1 MNSAASASPDTKWY
15 KSLNQ
20 SPLTPPSWVFPIAWT
35 ILYALIIASGVV
47 FLSATTSI
55 SSGVRSTGFFYYCA
69 AWVLNLSWS
78 QIFFRFQRP
87 DLSFVVILGM
97 LAFIALNIRAF
108 YESDPE
114 GVIDASGCDALNSA
128 HVSFFS
134 GIAGRDVLAAFDFA
148 RLSFVSFSASKFSA
162 RLSALST

>member
-1 MNSAASASPDTKWY
+1 MNTSSYSTSVASSTWY

-47 FLSATTSI
+47 FLSATPTI
-55 SSGVRSTGFFYYCA
+55 SAGVRSVGFFYYCA

-87 DLSFVVILGM
+87 DLSFVVILGI

-108 YESDPE
+108 YPVSRVAAYLLVPYL
-114 GVIDASGCDALNSA
+114 AW
-128 HVSFFS
+128 VSFATYLNGYIVFMNP
-134 GIAGRDVLAAFDFA
+134 A
-148 RLSFVSFSASKFSA
+148 RHQTAQP
-162 RLSALST
+162 

>member
-1 MNSAASASPDTKWY
+1 MNSASTDTSTNSKWY

-47 FLSATTSI
+47 FLSSPTTTI
-55 SSGVRSTGFFYYCA
+55 RDAVRSPGFFYYCA

-87 DLSFVVILGM
+87 DLSFVVILAM
-97 LAFIALNIRAF
+97 LTFIALNIRAF
-108 YESDPE
+108 YPVSRLAAYLLVPY
-114 GVIDASGCDALNSA
+114 VAW
-128 HVSFFS
+128 VSFATYLNGYILFMNPVRS
-134 GIAGRDVLAAFDFA
+134 VQP
-148 RLSFVSFSASKFSA
+148 
-162 RLSALST
+162 

>member
-1 MNSAASASPDTKWY
+1 MNPTSASPDANSKWY

-47 FLSATTSI
+47 FLSSPTTTI
-55 SSGVRSTGFFYYCA
+55 RAAVRSPGFFYYCA

-87 DLSFVVILGM
+87 DLSFVVILAM
-97 LAFIALNIRAF
+97 LSFIALNIRAF
-108 YESDPE
+108 YPVSRLAAYLLVPYF
-114 GVIDASGCDALNSA
+114 AW
-128 HVSFFS
+128 VSFATYLNGYIVFMNP
-134 GIAGRDVLAAFDFA
+134 A
-148 RLSFVSFSASKFSA
+148 RGV
-162 RLSALST
+162 

>member
-1 MNSAASASPDTKWY
+1 MNTYSSSSSPNASASSSRWY

-47 FLSATTSI
+47 FLSSPATTTI
-55 SSGVRSTGFFYYCA
+55 SAGVRSVGFFYYCA
-69 AWVLNLSWS
+69 AWILNLAWS

-108 YESDPE
+108 YPVSRLAAYLLVPYL
-114 GVIDASGCDALNSA
+114 AW
-128 HVSFFS
+128 VSFATYLNGYILFMNPMR
-134 GIAGRDVLAAFDFA
+134 GM
-148 RLSFVSFSASKFSA
+148 
-162 RLSALST
+162 

>member
-1 MNSAASASPDTKWY
+1 MNSASASSAWY

-35 ILYALIIASGVV
+35 ILYILIIASGVI
-47 FLSATTSI
+47 FLSATKTSI
-55 SSGVRSTGFFYYCA
+55 SAAVRSTGFFYYCA

-78 QIFFRFQRP
+78 QIFFRFQRA

-108 YESDPE
+108 YPVSRLAAYLLVPYF
-114 GVIDASGCDALNSA
+114 AW
-128 HVSFFS
+128 VSFATYLNGYIVFMNP
-134 GIAGRDVLAAFDFA
+134 LPLPPPPLLPA
-148 RLSFVSFSASKFSA
+148 RP
-162 RLSALST
+162 

>member
-15 KSLNQ
+15 KSLKQ
-20 SPLTPPSWVFPIAWT
+20 SPLSPPSWVFPIAWT
-35 ILYALIIASGVV
+35 ILYALIIASGFV
-47 FLSATTSI
+47 FLSATTTI
-55 SSGVRSTGFFYYCA
+55 SAGVRSTGFLYYCI

-108 YESDPE
+108 YPVSHLAAYLLVPYM
-114 GVIDASGCDALNSA
+114 LW
-128 HVSFFS
+128 VSFATYLNGYILFMNP
-134 GIAGRDVLAAFDFA
+134 V
-148 RLSFVSFSASKFSA
+148 K
-162 RLSALST
+162 

>member
-1 MNSAASASPDTKWY
+1 MNSASPDNSKWY

-35 ILYALIIASGVV
+35 ILYTLIIASGVI
-47 FLSATTSI
+47 FLSATKTSI
-55 SSGVRSTGFFYYCA
+55 SAAVRSTGFFYYCA

-78 QIFFRFQRP
+78 QIFFRFQRA

-108 YESDPE
+108 YPVSRIAAYLLVPYL
-114 GVIDASGCDALNSA
+114 AW
-128 HVSFFS
+128 VSFATYLNGYILFMNPVRS
-134 GIAGRDVLAAFDFA
+134 P
-148 RLSFVSFSASKFSA
+148 
-162 RLSALST
+162 

>member
-1 MNSAASASPDTKWY
+1 MNSASPDASASSAWY

-35 ILYALIIASGVV
+35 ILYILIIASGIV
-47 FLSATTSI
+47 FLSATTTI
-55 SSGVRSTGFFYYCA
+55 SVGVRSVAFFYYCA

-108 YESDPE
+108 YPVSRTAAYLLVPYF
-114 GVIDASGCDALNSA
+114 AW
-128 HVSFFS
+128 VSFATYLNGYIF
-134 GIAGRDVLAAFDFA
+134 FMNPA
-148 RLSFVSFSASKFSA
+148 RPLRPA
-162 RLSALST
+162 RP

>member
-1 MNSAASASPDTKWY
+1 MNNSNWY

-47 FLSATTSI
+47 FLTNGGT
-55 SSGVRSTGFFYYCA
+55 VRSVGFLYYCA
-69 AWVLNLSWS
+69 AWILNLSWS
-78 QIFFRFQRP
+78 QMFFRYQRP

-108 YESDPE
+108 YPVSHLAAYLLVPYL
-114 GVIDASGCDALNSA
+114 AW
-128 HVSFFS
+128 VSFATYLNGYIVFMNP
-134 GIAGRDVLAAFDFA
+134 LPA
-148 RLSFVSFSASKFSA
+148 RP
-162 RLSALST
+162 

>member
-1 MNSAASASPDTKWY
+1 MNSETDSRWY

-108 YESDPE
+108 YTVSRLAAYLLVPY
-114 GVIDASGCDALNSA
+114 ILW
-128 HVSFFS
+128 VSFATYLNGYILFMNPNQK
-134 GIAGRDVLAAFDFA
+134 A
-148 RLSFVSFSASKFSA
+148 
-162 RLSALST
+162 

>member
-1 MNSAASASPDTKWY
+1 MNSSSNSNWY

-20 SPLTPPSWVFPIAWT
+20 SPLTPPNWVFPVAWT
-35 ILYALIIASGVV
+35 ILYALIIASGAV
-47 FLSATTSI
+47 FLTNGGTIRSI
-55 SSGVRSTGFFYYCA
+55 GFFYYCA

-108 YESDPE
+108 YPFSH
-114 GVIDASGCDALNSA
+114 LSA
-128 HVSFFS
+128 YLLVPYIAWVSFATYLNGYILFMNPLPV
-134 GIAGRDVLAAFDFA
+134 RP
-148 RLSFVSFSASKFSA
+148 
-162 RLSALST
+162 

>member
-1 MNSAASASPDTKWY
+1 MNSASASPDASASSAWY

-35 ILYALIIASGVV
+35 ILYILIIASGVV
-47 FLSATTSI
+47 FLSATKTSI
-55 SSGVRSTGFFYYCA
+55 SAAVRSTAFLYYCA

-78 QIFFRFQRP
+78 QIFFRFQRA

-108 YESDPE
+108 YPVSRLAAYLLVPYL
-114 GVIDASGCDALNSA
+114 AW
-128 HVSFFS
+128 VSFATYLNGYIVFMNPV
-134 GIAGRDVLAAFDFA
+134 RLPA
-148 RLSFVSFSASKFSA
+148 RLPAQP
-162 RLSALST
+162 

>member
-1 MNSAASASPDTKWY
+1 MNNANSSRWY

-35 ILYALIIASGVV
+35 ILYTLIIASGVV
-47 FLSATTSI
+47 FLSATTTI
-55 SSGVRSTGFFYYCA
+55 SAGVRSTGFFYYCA

-87 DLSFVVILGM
+87 DLSFVVILAM

-108 YESDPE
+108 YTVSRTAAYLLVPY
-114 GVIDASGCDALNSA
+114 VAW
-128 HVSFFS
+128 VSFATYLNGYILFMNP
-134 GIAGRDVLAAFDFA
+134 A
-148 RLSFVSFSASKFSA
+148 RSA
-162 RLSALST
+162 

>member
-1 MNSAASASPDTKWY
+1 MNSETDSRWY
-15 KSLNQ
+15 KSLKQ

-35 ILYALIIASGVV
+35 ILYALIIASGIV

-108 YESDPE
+108 YPVSRLAAYLLVPYM
-114 GVIDASGCDALNSA
+114 LW
-128 HVSFFS
+128 VSFATYLNGYILFMNP
-134 GIAGRDVLAAFDFA
+134 IPKA
-148 RLSFVSFSASKFSA
+148 
-162 RLSALST
+162 